1 MNQPNILIVDDSLI
15 IRKGLSKQLEKFGA
29 TVSQAEDGEKGL
41 QEALSGNF
49 DLIIADIEMPHLDGF
64 GLCEKLKSNP
74 STRGIPVIILSSMDS
89 DRDIEQGFRVGAAAY
104 VSKSEAQTQLNETI
118 ERVLEKSKF
127 HRSRLIL
134 VVDDSLKIRQLLSQ
148 ALLTEGF
155 QVITAE
161 NGKQALRRIQDLRPD
176 LILSDIDMPEMN
188 GIDLCKNIHADPA
201 LSAIPFVMMSAN
213 ADRAVM
219 RRLLQWGAASYL
231 IKPFNLEQV
240 IITIEK
246 LLSDHFLI
254 LLKER
259 ERLDSERKMM
269 LASITSLIVALEARD
284 QYTRGHS
291 EAVAG
296 LVSRMAARMNADQDV
311 IESLGIAGRLHDL
324 GKIGVPDTILLKP
337 GRLNAMEFA
346 IIKEHPVIGASILGS
361 IPSIK
366 PLLPVILHHHERFDG
381 KGYPS
386 GLKGEKIPQWARMTA
401 VADTFHS
408 LISDR
413 PYRKGMSQENALDII
428 EEVRGTQLCPDCVD
442 TFKSLLLDVPKVK
455 INGTLT
461 NLMEMG
467 KILPKPDVSLSPRR
481 AFNLYS

>member
-1 MNQPNILIVDDSLI
+1 MDQPKILIVDDSLL
-15 IRKGLSKQLEKFGA
+15 IRKALSRQLEKLGA
-29 TVSQAEDGEKGL
+29 VVSQAEDGGKGL
-41 QEALSGNF
+41 AESLSGSF
-49 DLIIADIEMPHLDGF
+49 DLIITDVEMPTLDGF
-64 GLCEKLKSNP
+64 ALCEKLKEHP
-74 STRGIPVIILSSMDS
+74 HTRGVPVIILSSLES

-104 VSKSEAQTQLNETI
+104 VSKSEAQSQLNETI
-118 ERVLEKSKF
+118 ERVLEKSRF
-127 HRSRLIL
+127 HRGRLVL
-134 VVDDSLKIRQLLSQ
+134 VVDDSLKIRELLSK
-148 ALLTEGF
+148 ALAEEGF

-161 NGKQALRRIQDLRPD
+161 NGKQALRRVEDLRPD

-188 GIDLCKNIHADPA
+188 GIDLCKKIHADPVLA
-201 LSAIPFVMMSAN
+201 TIPFVMMSAN
-213 ADRAVM
+213 CDRAIM
-219 RRLLQWGAASYL
+219 RRMLQWGAASYL

-240 IITIEK
+240 LITVEK

-296 LVSRMAARMNADQDV
+296 LVAKMAAHMNADHEE

-324 GKIGVPDTILLKP
+324 GKIGVPDSILLKP
-337 GRLNAMEFA
+337 GRLDAKEFA
-346 IIKEHPVIGASILGS
+346 IIKEHPIIGASILGS

-366 PLLPVILHHHERFDG
+366 PLIPVILHHHERFDG

-386 GLKGEKIPQWARMTA
+386 GLKGGKILLWARMTA
-401 VADTFHS
+401 VADTYHA

-413 PYRKGMSQENALDII
+413 PYRKGMSQTEAMNII

-442 TFKSLLLDVPKVK
+442 HFKSLLMDMPKPDLTGNT
-455 INGTLT
+455 NGL
-461 NLMEMG
+461 LG
-467 KILPKPDVSLSPRR
+467 ARKILPNYNLPR
-481 AFNLYS
+481 LHQ